1 MSASPRLR
9 AQKAQIIDEI
19 LKPPRYTIG
28 NASKAAEMTPAYL
41 LQKPP
46 TQAVPI
52 VLTSPHSGTV
62 YPPEL
67 LELSRLELQDLRKLE
82 DCFVDEL
89 WSFVAMRGAPLLSMN
104 YARAY
109 IDVNR
114 DAMELDPNMFRAP
127 LPVRAMTESHRTK
140 AGLGSIPKLA
150 GQNLEIYSD
159 KLPFVDVLRRID
171 SIYRP
176 FHNALSDLIAST
188 QNHYGNCLLLDCH
201 SMPNL
206 AAPLHEHD
214 NEPYDIVLGDRYG
227 RSCKPETLQMVEDA
241 FQHAGFT
248 VKRND
253 PYAGGYI
260 TQIYG
265 QPNTGNEAVQI
276 EINRRLYMN
285 EDDFIKND
293 SFPQTAQRLH
303 TVWDHLTRSH
313 KIATQETQLIAAE

>member
-1 MSASPRLR
+1 MC
-9 AQKAQIIDEI
+9 
-19 LKPPRYTIG
+19 PRYTIG
-28 NASKAAEMTPAYL
+28 NTSKATEMTLPYL
-41 LQKPP
+41 LQKPAV
-46 TQAVPI
+46 QAVPI
-52 VLTSPHSGTV
+52 ILTSPHSGTI

-67 LELSRLELQDLRKLE
+67 LELSCLELQDLRKLE

-89 WSFVAMRGAPLLSMN
+89 WEFVTARGAPLLAMN

-114 DAMELDPNMFRAP
+114 DALELDPNMFRAP
-127 LPVRAMTESHRTK
+127 LPVRTVHDSGRTR
-140 AGLGSIPKLA
+140 AGFGSIPKLA

-176 FHNALSDLIAST
+176 FHNALSDLITSI
-188 QNHYGNCLLLDCH
+188 QNQYDNCLLLDCH
-201 SMPNL
+201 SMPNI
-206 AAPLHEHD
+206 AAPID
-214 NEPYDIVLGDRYG
+214 NNNYTAFDIVLGDRHG
-227 RSCKPETLQMVEDA
+227 RSCKSDTLQMIESA
-241 FQHAGFT
+241 FLNAGFT

-265 QPNTGNEAVQI
+265 QPNTGMEAVQI

-285 EDDFIKND
+285 EDDFTKND
-293 SFPQTAQRLH
+293 LFDQTQKRLH
-303 TVWDHLTRSH
+303 HVWDYVMRQF
-313 KIATQETQLIAAE
+313 AQDTQLIAAE